1 MLVMRRRQGETI
13 LIGEEI
19 EIHIAHIGRSRVKI
33 GIQAPKQLRVVAK
46 EIKLVGEE
54 NRAAAEADVDST
66 AAARIAR
73 ALASASQVPELRPI
87 CLAEVDLAHPE
98 KRKPESDADPER
110 TSA

>member
-13 LIGEEI
+13 LIGDEI

-33 GIQAPKQLRVVAK
+33 GIHAPRDLRVVAK

-54 NRAAAEADVDST
+54 NRAAAEADVDAG

-73 ALASASQVPELRPI
+73 ALASTSQIPELRPI
-87 CLAEVDLAHPE
+87 RLGENGEAEC
-98 KRKPESDADPER
+98 
-110 TSA
+110 